1 MNRKFI
7 LIGLLLVACFAFT
20 VLQAATGEAQ
30 QCDPGPACVENCCGQ
45 CDPGPACVA
54 GDPNAIPCCS
64 SGGNDMSSGTPP
76 TKRVCASRA

>member
-30 QCDPGPACVENCCGQ
+30 QCYP
-45 CDPGPACVA
+45 
-54 GDPNAIPCCS
+54 IP
-64 SGGNDMSSGTPP
+64 D
-76 TKRVCASRA
+76 R

>member
-45 CDPGPACVA
+45 CDPGPACVENCCPA
-54 GDPNAIPCCS
+54 GTVPMCGDAPCPPPNAP
-64 SGGNDMSSGTPP
+64 
-76 TKRVCASRA
+76 